1 MKNSFFWGKKGV
13 LLHGFTYIFLWTYIY
28 IYIYKNASEVRVI
41 YDKKLKINEN
51 KRDNNTLNDC
61 LCIS

>member
-1 MKNSFFWGKKGV
+1 M
-13 LLHGFTYIFLWTYIY
+13 LLKLELYMT
-28 IYIYKNASEVRVI
+28 
-41 YDKKLKINEN
+41 KKLKINEN

>member
-1 MKNSFFWGKKGV
+1 MLLKFLFIYLFF
-13 LLHGFTYIFLWTYIY
+13 FETI
-28 IYIYKNASEVRVI
+28 NAAEVRVI

-61 LCIS
+61 LYIS

>member
-1 MKNSFFWGKKGV
+1 MN
-13 LLHGFTYIFLWTYIY
+13 IY
-28 IYIYKNASEVRVI
+28 INASEVFIYLFIFFETINAAEVRVI

-61 LCIS
+61 LYIS

>member
-1 MKNSFFWGKKGV
+1 MN
-13 LLHGFTYIFLWTYIY
+13 IY
-28 IYIYKNASEVRVI
+28 INASEVRVI
-41 YDKKLKINEN
+41 YDKKLKIKEN